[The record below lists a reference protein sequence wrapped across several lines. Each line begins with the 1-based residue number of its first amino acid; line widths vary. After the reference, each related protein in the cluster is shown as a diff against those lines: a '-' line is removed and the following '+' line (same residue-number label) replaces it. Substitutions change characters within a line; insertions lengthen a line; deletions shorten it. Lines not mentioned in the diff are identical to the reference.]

1 MKNNK
6 EKDAECHY
14 DTSPVDMQEGLQYIY
29 DDKNGKQLEK
39 KTEYPDDT
47 SPVEMQEGVNN
58 RNYNRNEKT
67 KRKKRQVKQKIM
79 ISPKL
84 VKVKE

>member
-29 DDKNGKQLEK
+29 DE
-39 KTEYPDDT
+39 
-47 SPVEMQEGVNN
+47 
-58 RNYNRNEKT
+58 
-67 KRKKRQVKQKIM
+67 
-79 ISPKL
+79 
-84 VKVKE
+84 